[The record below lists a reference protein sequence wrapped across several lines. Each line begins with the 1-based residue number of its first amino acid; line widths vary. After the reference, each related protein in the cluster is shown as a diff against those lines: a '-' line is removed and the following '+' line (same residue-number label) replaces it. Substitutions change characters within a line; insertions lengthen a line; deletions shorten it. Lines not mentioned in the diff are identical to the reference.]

1 MDETTNAIKQLED
14 AINKQHP
21 RISNKPDTKNHAI
34 HTILYAIIAVWL
46 RFFEDVN
53 NNNLFKYLPDKNK
66 DEFAFVNKLLNQ
78 CTDLADLADLAKNAS
93 SKSAKSAKS
102 DAADAFSDASA
113 EYSADKQYAKFASV
127 TDAANLAYCS
137 SFSAAYFASIDT
149 YTDVYTA
156 SAVYKFATKDFD
168 TKVEYETEYAYS
180 DVKSLPET
188 VLFYLINA
196 YIFLSLKT

>member
-1 MDETTNAIKQLED
+1 MEETTNAIKQLED

-21 RISNKPDTKNHAI
+21 IISNKPDTKNHAI

-46 RFFEDVN
+46 RFSEDVN
-53 NNNLFKYLPDKNK
+53 SNNLFKYLPDKNK

-78 CTDLADLADLAKNAS
+78 CTDLADLAQNAS
-93 SKSAKSAKS
+93 AKSAKSAKS
-102 DAADAFSDASA
+102 ASVDAFSDASA
-113 EYSADKQYAKFASV
+113 EYSADKQYAKFAASV
-127 TDAANLAYCS
+127 TAANLAYCS

-156 SAVYKFATKDFD
+156 CAVYKFATKDFD
-168 TKVEYETEYAYS
+168 TKVESETEYAYS

-188 VLFYLINA
+188 ILFYLINA